1 MIDQPCPRRLL
12 KENIIQY
19 NLIIKMIS
27 TTPKSPLQRGGA
39 SPARPF
45 LLISNGAGGGGC
57 QTGFF
62 DMCMEIIYRTSRNF
76 GQYPREQMIYT
87 LNSNYFGQHL

>member
-27 TTPKSPLQRGGA
+27 TALKSPPQRGGA

-45 LLISNGAGGGGC
+45 LLISNGAGG
-57 QTGFF
+57 
-62 DMCMEIIYRTSRNF
+62 EAV
-76 GQYPREQMIYT
+76 
-87 LNSNYFGQHL
+87 SNWFL